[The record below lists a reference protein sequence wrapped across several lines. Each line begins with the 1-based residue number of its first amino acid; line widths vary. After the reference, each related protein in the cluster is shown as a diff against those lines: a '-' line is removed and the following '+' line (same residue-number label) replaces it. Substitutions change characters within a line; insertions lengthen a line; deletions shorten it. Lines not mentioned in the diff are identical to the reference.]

1 MTNPH
6 VIAFKGPDDERAVSR
21 HELLRYQAGEL
32 DEARR
37 AAIAEALQT
46 DEALAAE
53 LAELENDKRAFQAS
67 MPFERFASRMEAKQ
81 EATGGLLAKLKSFR
95 LQLGGVALACGAAA
109 ALVLMPTSSTTP
121 GTEIG
126 NGVATGGAP
135 DTGTIRL
142 KGQGHI
148 GLFVRDGGKARLGV
162 DGEEL
167 HPGDQIQFVVR
178 DEEQMDA
185 MVLLGVDG
193 KGVVTIYDARDLG
206 GTTDKG
212 GMSAGSSAKPRVLEQ
227 SVILDDAIGPE
238 RFFVLYG
245 KDSPDKL
252 KRQARRAARLLA
264 ESQADLTSVEQL
276 DLGSLEVRQSS
287 IHIVKTQP

>member
-1 MTNPH
+1 MTTNH

-37 AAIAEALQT
+37 AEIAEALKT

-53 LAELENDKRAFQAS
+53 LAELDNDKRAFQAS
-67 MPFERFASRMEAKQ
+67 MPFERFAARMEEKQ

-95 LQLGGVALACGAAA
+95 LQLGGVILACGAAA
-109 ALVLMPTSSTTP
+109 ALVIMPSTTTP
-121 GTEIG
+121 KGDGPHT
-126 NGVATGGAP
+126 
-135 DTGTIRL
+135 DTPTPTDTSTIRL

-178 DEEQMDA
+178 DEVEMDA

-193 KGVVTIYDARDLG
+193 KGVVTIYDTRDLG
-206 GTTDKG
+206 RTTDKG
-212 GMSAGSSAKPRVLEQ
+212 GMTTGTNAKPRVLEQ
-227 SVILDDAIGPE
+227 SVILDDAMGPE

-245 KDSPDKL
+245 KDNPDKL

-264 ESQADLTSVEQL
+264 ESKADLTSIEKL
-276 DLGSLEVRQSS
+276 DLADASVRQSS

>member
-1 MTNPH
+1 MTTNH

-32 DEARR
+32 DETRR
-37 AAIAEALQT
+37 AQIADALKT

-53 LAELENDKRAFQAS
+53 WAELESDKRAFQTS
-67 MPFERFASRMEAKQ
+67 MPFERFAARMEEKQ
-81 EATGGLLAKLKSFR
+81 QPTGLLAKLKSFR
-95 LQLGGVALACGAAA
+95 LQLGGFALAAGAAA
-109 ALVLMPTSSTTP
+109 ALLIMPSAGPSTDGDNNTTDQVTQTSP
-121 GTEIG
+121 
-126 NGVATGGAP
+126 
-135 DTGTIRL
+135 IRL

-148 GLFVRDGGKARLGV
+148 GLFVRDGGNARLGT

-178 DEEQMDA
+178 DEAEMDA

-193 KGVVTIYDARDLG
+193 KGVVTIYDTRDLG
-206 GTTDKG
+206 GTTAKG
-212 GMSAGSSAKPRVLEQ
+212 GMTLGTQQKPRVLEQ

-245 KDSPDKL
+245 KESPDKL
-252 KRQARRAARLLA
+252 KRKARRAARLLA
-264 ESQADLTSVEQL
+264 ESQADLTSVEKL
-276 DLGSLEVRQSS
+276 DLGSIDVRQSS
-287 IHIVKTQP
+287 IHIVKTQPQ

>member
-1 MTNPH
+1 
-6 VIAFKGPDDERAVSR
+6 
-21 HELLRYQAGEL
+21 
-32 DEARR
+32 
-37 AAIAEALQT
+37 
-46 DEALAAE
+46 
-53 LAELENDKRAFQAS
+53 
-67 MPFERFASRMEAKQ
+67 
-81 EATGGLLAKLKSFR
+81 
-95 LQLGGVALACGAAA
+95 
-109 ALVLMPTSSTTP
+109 
-121 GTEIG
+121 
-126 NGVATGGAP
+126 
-135 DTGTIRL
+135 
-142 KGQGHI
+142 
-148 GLFVRDGGKARLGV
+148 
-162 DGEEL
+162 
-167 HPGDQIQFVVR
+167 
-178 DEEQMDA
+178 MDA